1 MARPRKK
8 DEPRI
13 VTPPPATWAENNL
26 AYLTGRALIDGV
38 DELALRLEHK
48 WGVDRLRLLVGDEM
62 RERFDRQRVK
72 FGRACREGALEDVQ
86 REAPRMRAAWV
97 ALDRAAEEAGEEPLS
112 PIVWEVG
119 LEDGSVA
126 RIVRTVEEA
135 HAIAADGRQASVF
148 CLDEIARLLDI
159 CADVIKAKQVFPGAR
174 VTATR
179 RPEDPTFGM
188 DVDWKF
194 GDEVPF

>member
-1 MARPRKK
+1 M
-8 DEPRI
+8 
-13 VTPPPATWAENNL
+13 
-26 AYLTGRALIDGV
+26 
-38 DELALRLEHK
+38 
-48 WGVDRLRLLVGDEM
+48 
-62 RERFDRQRVK
+62 
-72 FGRACREGALEDVQ
+72 C
-86 REAPRMRAAWV
+86 AAWNAV
-97 ALDRAAEEAGEEPLS
+97 DRAAEEAGEEPLS

-174 VTATR
+174 VTSTR

-188 DVDWKF
+188 DVDWSA
-194 GDEVPF
+194 GDEVPFGADGDESVTRWRRGNLTAECSRREK